1 MKRLLIPFA
10 AAGLF
15 ASCVQ
20 TETIAPEVSEVQKD
34 VRFNAVVAKKTSRA
48 IITGTEY
55 DKDAPTFGTYAFYNP
70 STTDLLPGYERY
82 ITDEEIAHHDD
93 GTTHF
98 WAPKDPAISYKW
110 PESGSLT
117 FYSYS
122 PYNFQEVL
130 KDDSGAE
137 IPANTVPLNPET
149 PRIGQH
155 GFIFRDYNVN
165 DHQETDLMVADIVYG
180 QTANNPSFGG
190 HSGVPTLF
198 RHKLALF
205 GGVVLATSQDY
216 DGNWDG
222 TDMET
227 ANPGNLR
234 FKIKRVSVK
243 NIPVVGTYTSEGITG
258 VAPVEKKAESWV
270 LASGD
275 AAKTADYVWFNS
287 GEADVDGDGDVEV
300 DGVEFGFAQ
309 AKQLHIYTMKDQSG
323 YKVVMPTNTHPYIL
337 AIPQEFT
344 NTNASI
350 EITYTIETLV
360 EDDNGAKSWSTPS
373 QHTRTVLLSNIHAKE
388 AYKGWGMNKLIRYKL
403 LFGTEEIRWAPE
415 IADGWVMEDFNV
427 DL

>member
-55 DKDAPTFGTYAFYNP
+55 DKNAPSFGTYAFYNP
-70 STTDLLPGYERY
+70 SPTEMLPGYERY
-82 ITDEEIAHHDD
+82 ITNEEIAHHDD
-93 GTTHF
+93 GTTHL

-122 PYNFQEVL
+122 PYNFQEAL
-130 KDDSGAE
+130 KDDSGND
-137 IPANTVPLNPET
+137 IPANTVPLNPEA
-149 PRIGQH
+149 PKLGQC
-155 GFIFRDYNVN
+155 GFVFRDYNV
-165 DHQETDLMVADIVYG
+165 DEHQETDLMVADIVYG
-180 QTANNPSFGG
+180 KTANETFGT
-190 HSGVPTLF
+190 HTGVPTLF

-205 GGVVLATSQDY
+205 GGIVLATSEDY

-222 TDMET
+222 TNIET
-227 ANPGNLR
+227 AKPGNLR
-234 FKIKRVSVK
+234 FKIKRISVN
-243 NIPVVGTYTSEGITG
+243 NIPVVGTFTSEGITG
-258 VAPVEKKAESWV
+258 VEPVEKISEYWTMATGNAE
-270 LASGD
+270 
-275 AAKTADYVWFNS
+275 KKADYVWYENAE
-287 GEADVDGDGDVEV
+287 GI
-300 DGVEFGFAQ
+300 EFGFAA
-309 AKQLHIYTMKDQSG
+309 AKQLHIYTMKENLNG
-323 YKVVMPTNTHPYIL
+323 YKVVMPTRTNPYIL

-344 NTNASI
+344 NTDADI
-350 EITYTIETLV
+350 TITYTIETLV
-360 EDDNGAKSWSTPS
+360 EDDQQRKSWSTPS
-373 QHTRTVLLSNIHAKE
+373 EHTRTVLLSNIHANQT
-388 AYKGWGMNKLIRYKL
+388 YKGWGMNKLIRYRL
-403 LFGTEEIRWAPE
+403 LFSTEEIRWAPE

>member
-1 MKRLLIPFA
+1 MKRLLIPIA

-20 TETIAPEVSEVQKD
+20 TETIAPEVGEVQKD

-48 IITGTEY
+48 IITGTDY
-55 DKDAPTFGTYAFYNP
+55 DKDAPTFGTYAFLNP

-82 ITDEEIAHHDD
+82 ITNEEIGYHDD
-93 GTTHF
+93 GTTQF

-130 KDDSGAE
+130 KDDSGAD

-180 QTANNPSFGG
+180 RTANEELGG
-190 HSGVPTLF
+190 YDGVPTLF

-205 GGVVLATSQDY
+205 GGVVLGTTKDY

-222 TDMET
+222 INMGT
-227 ANPGNLR
+227 AQPGNLR

-243 NIPVVGTYTSEGITG
+243 NIPVVGTFTSEGITG
-258 VAPVEKKAESWV
+258 VSPVEKKAESWV

-287 GEADVDGDGDVEV
+287 GEVDVDGDGDVEV

-309 AKQLHIYTMKDQSG
+309 AKQLHIYTMKDQNG

-344 NTNASI
+344 NTDASI

-360 EDDNGAKSWSTPS
+360 EDDNGSKSWSTPS
-373 QHTRTVLLSNIHAKE
+373 EHTKTILLSNIHNGKDF
-388 AYKGWGMNKLIRYKL
+388 KGWGMNKLIRYRF
-403 LFGTEEIRWAPE
+403 LFSTEEIRWAPE